1 MRLVL
6 GLLELTIL
14 MQEET
19 VNMWVRNA
27 EVLWRKWTWCYGRDT
42 HKYLKGWENQW
53 EGGAKGDLPAS
64 YRSDMKDE
72 GTNEEEPRETFLHLT
87 SSDVE
92 SLPLTV
98 LGPHEI
104 NCLQRNIWFTV
115 SHCLEKP
122 FWVQTSISLSP
133 CLSST
138 SFLPTCYWQLT
149 VFGPLVHPVY
159 LQLPASVCLR
169 FYSEGT
175 ENGEQAGK
183 LTLLAFLMTVGSKQ
197 RSCRHLNDTAD
208 EQKGRCAEDRWP
220 STWNM
225 SASVTTQP
233 HLLCTPYSPC

>member
-1 MRLVL
+1 MRGRSQGRPSCISQV
-6 GLLELTIL
+6 
-14 MQEET
+14 Q
-19 VNMWVRNA
+19 MWKV
-27 EVLWRKWTWCYGRDT
+27 C
-42 HKYLKGWENQW
+42 
-53 EGGAKGDLPAS
+53 
-64 YRSDMKDE
+64 
-72 GTNEEEPRETFLHLT
+72 
-87 SSDVE
+87 
-92 SLPLTV
+92 PLTV

-104 NCLQRNIWFTV
+104 NCLQRNIWFTA

-183 LTLLAFLMTVGSKQ
+183 LTLLAFLMTVGSKR

-208 EQKGRCAEDRWP
+208 EQKGRLLRTDGQAHGICLLQWP
-220 STWNM
+220 HNLTF
-225 SASVTTQP
+225 SAHPTLLAKALTVLGWLVILEHCLASPFTD
-233 HLLCTPYSPC
+233 HLTLSDNGISSGLIFTMDDSWDPVKCRC